1 MRRSLGKLRCSPA
14 WVVSLLA
21 LFVALTGVGY
31 AATGGGL
38 ILGHTNSASRGTA
51 LRSKGGPT
59 LALTNN
65 GGKPAASFSVLRGKP
80 PFAVNSSTKVKGLN
94 ADLLDGIDSSAF
106 QRRVRN
112 CAAGSAI
119 SEVNANGSVVC
130 VTASALS
137 PTWGLAGNAG
147 TDPSADFLGTTDA
160 EPLIIKTN
168 NNEALRVDP
177 EGGVGIGTTV
187 ISARLDVSD
196 PSIAILGTSQTASG
210 VSGTSSSGDGVD
222 GTSTSRDGLLGM
234 SQTGNGVGGTSTS
247 GRGISGV
254 STSGTAINAVSNSG
268 FGVNGQ
274 STSSVGVNGGSASDV
289 GVYGA
294 STSDDGVGGRSS
306 TGYGVVGDTSSGPAG
321 VLGEGPNDGVLGMS
335 SHASGGNTAAAV
347 DAINTGGGDIFIGQ
361 TSAGT
366 HVARID
372 SAGKGYFDGGTQTGG
387 ADYAESIRA
396 SVNTKTLSPGDVMAI
411 DPEHPGEVRLSDG
424 PDSQLVVGVYSTKPS
439 VLAIGNHS
447 ITDSLAGNVPVAML
461 GIVPTK
467 VSAENGPIRPG
478 DLLTTA
484 RTPGYAMKA
493 KPVIVSGVAIYPTGA
508 ILGKALQPLRNGRGV
523 ISVLVTLR

>member
-1 MRRSLGKLRCSPA
+1 
-14 WVVSLLA
+14 
-21 LFVALTGVGY
+21 
-31 AATGGGL
+31 
-38 ILGHTNSASRGTA
+38 
-51 LRSKGGPT
+51 
-59 LALTNN
+59 LTNT
-65 GGKPAASFSVLRGKP
+65 GGKPAASFNVLHGKP

-106 QRRVRN
+106 QRRIRN

-137 PTWGLAGNAG
+137 PTWGLTGNAG
-147 TDPSADFLGTTDA
+147 TNPSTDFLGTTDA

-196 PSIAILGTSQTASG
+196 PSIAILGTSQTSSG

-268 FGVNGQ
+268 DGVAGQ
-274 STSSVGVNGGSASDV
+274 STSDFGVH
-289 GVYGA
+289 GV
-294 STSDDGVGGRSS
+294 SSSDDGVGGVSS
-306 TGYGVVGDTSSGPAG
+306 TDDGVVGVTTSGVAG
-321 VLGEGPNDGVLGMS
+321 VAGDGPNDGVVGTS
-335 SHASGGNTAAAV
+335 SHASGGGTGAGV
-347 DAINTGGGDIFIGQ
+347 EAINTGGGDIFIG
-361 TSAGT
+361 AIGNDV

-372 SAGKGYFDGGTQTGG
+372 STGKGYFDGGTQNGG

-396 SVNTKTLSPGDVMAI
+396 SVSTKTLTPGDVLAI

-447 ITDSLAGNVPVAML
+447 ITDSLSGNVPVAML

-467 VSAENGPIRPG
+467 VSAENGRIKPG

-508 ILGKALQPLRNGRGV
+508 ILGKALQPLHTGRGV